1 MLKNKG
7 VIDYEKDKKITIKP
21 NLRKTTKYTEEEKT
35 KLFKEGAIRSMSHVK
50 VSKKIYT
57 RKSKYKGDY

>member
-1 MLKNKG
+1 MKRQ
-7 VIDYEKDKKITIKP
+7 KITIKP
-21 NLRKTTKYTEEEKT
+21 NLRKTTKYTEEEKM

-57 RKSKYKGDY
+57 RKKKYKGDY

>member
-1 MLKNKG
+1 MKRQ
-7 VIDYEKDKKITIKP
+7 KITIKP
-21 NLRKTTKYTEEEKT
+21 NIRKTTKYTEEEKT

-57 RKSKYKGDY
+57 KKSKNKGDY